1 MKAKSKLCSTVHEK
15 KRIQSM
21 PTDIMAKMKKK
32 LLAQKIELQE
42 QEDKK
47 NEEKK
52 IQDEIMRTYKIDF
65 NPFPK

>member
-1 MKAKSKLCSTVHEK
+1 
-15 KRIQSM
+15 M

-32 LLAQKIELQE
+32 LQAQKIELQE
-42 QEDKK
+42 LEDKK

>member
-1 MKAKSKLCSTVHEK
+1 
-15 KRIQSM
+15 M

-32 LLAQKIELQE
+32 LQAQKIELQE